1 MSKTLRIYLISF
13 LFVSLLILNSC
24 EGKAKKPKD
33 KVKQKQLELRETNPP
48 NFVRLVIMRLIYGIA
63 TQMGFEER
71 VSNLFNGA
79 FVPPNADE
87 EDYGLDG
94 LGDLDGAELFKR

>member
-1 MSKTLRIYLISF
+1 MSGKLRIYLLAF
-13 LFVSLLILNSC
+13 LLVALLILHGC
-24 EGKAKKPKD
+24 DAKAKKPKD

-71 VSNLFNGA
+71 VAGMFNGA
-79 FVPPNADE
+79 FVPPNAD
-87 EDYGLDG
+87 DDDFGF
-94 LGDLDGAELFKR
+94 GDLDGLDDAGLFKR